1 MINARSEGIINLE
14 GLCFHIVGCGAIG
27 SSTALQLLR
36 MGASSFYLYDFD
48 KVELHNLGVSEY
60 IIDDV
65 GKCKVEALN
74 LRMRSI
80 NESIFVNT
88 FNEKLED
95 YYPNYSVD
103 KNIVI
108 LGVDSMSTRLE
119 IMEIICSHVDKPDL
133 VIDGRMGSEQFQ
145 QYVFKNV
152 SIKKYKKTWYSDKES
167 DTEPC
172 NMKATSYCSN
182 MSGSFICNAI
192 RKYVTKQPYE
202 KELIFNFP
210 GMILDFK

>member
-1 MINARSEGIINLE
+1 MINARSEGIITLE

-27 SSTALQLLR
+27 SSTALQLVR
-36 MGASSFYLYDFD
+36 MGAESFYLYDFD
-48 KVELHNLGVSEY
+48 KVELHNIGVSEY
-60 IIDDV
+60 IDDDV
-65 GKCKVEALN
+65 NWWKVFALKRR
-74 LRMRSI
+74 LESI
-80 NESIFVNT
+80 NKTVSVET
-88 FNEKLED
+88 FNEKLKD
-95 YYPNYSVD
+95 YNPNYVM
-103 KNIVI
+103 KQNIVI
-108 LGVDSMSTRLE
+108 LGVDSMSSRLE
-119 IMEIICSHVDKPDL
+119 IMEIICSHIDKPDL

>member
-1 MINARSEGIINLE
+1 MINARSEGIISLE

-27 SSTALQLLR
+27 SSTALQLIR
-36 MGASSFYLYDFD
+36 MGAHNFYLYDFD
-48 KVELHNLGVSEY
+48 KVELHNIGVSEY
-60 IIDDV
+60 INEDV
-65 GKCKVEALN
+65 GQFKVDALKCRLKAIMEN
-74 LRMRSI
+74 I
-80 NESIFVNT
+80 YVNT
-88 FNEKLED
+88 FNKKLED
-95 YYPNYSVD
+95 YYPDYSMNQ
-103 KNIVI
+103 NIVI

-119 IMEIICSHVDKPDL
+119 IMEILCSHVDKPDL

-145 QYVFKNV
+145 QYVFKNI

-192 RKYVTKQPYE
+192 RKYITKQPYE

>member
-1 MINARSEGIINLE
+1 
-14 GLCFHIVGCGAIG
+14 
-27 SSTALQLLR
+27 
-36 MGASSFYLYDFD
+36 
-48 KVELHNLGVSEY
+48 
-60 IIDDV
+60 
-65 GKCKVEALN
+65 
-74 LRMRSI
+74 
-80 NESIFVNT
+80 
-88 FNEKLED
+88 
-95 YYPNYSVD
+95 
-103 KNIVI
+103 
-108 LGVDSMSTRLE
+108 
-119 IMEIICSHVDKPDL
+119 
-133 VIDGRMGSEQFQ
+133 MGSEQFQ
-145 QYVFKNV
+145 QYVFKKV

>member
-14 GLCFHIVGCGAIG
+14 GLCFHVVGCGAIG

-36 MGASSFYLYDFD
+36 MGATNFHLYDFD
-48 KVELHNLGVSEY
+48 KVEMHNLGVSEY

-65 GKCKVEALN
+65 NKYKVEALN

-80 NESIFVNT
+80 NEGIFVNT
-88 FNEKLED
+88 FNKKLEE
-95 YYPNYSVD
+95 YYPDYSVD

-108 LGVDSMSTRLE
+108 LGVDSMSARLE
-119 IMEIICSHVDKPDL
+119 IMETICSHVDKPDL

-145 QYVFKNV
+145 QYVFKNI
-152 SIKKYKKTWYSDKES
+152 SIKKYKKTWYSDESS

-182 MSGSFICNAI
+182 MSGSFICNAV

>member
-1 MINARSEGIINLE
+1 MINARSEGIINLK

-27 SSTALQLLR
+27 SSTATQLVR
-36 MGASSFYLYDFD
+36 MGANSFSLYDFD

-60 IIDDV
+60 IDSDINWW
-65 GKCKVEALN
+65 KVCALERR
-74 LRMRSI
+74 LESI
-80 NESIFVNT
+80 NKEISIEIFKT
-88 FNEKLED
+88 KLEE
-95 YYPNYSVD
+95 YQPNYSCK

-108 LGVDSMSTRLE
+108 LGVDSMSSRLE

-145 QYVFKNV
+145 QYVFKNI
-152 SIKKYKKTWYSDKES
+152 SMERYKKTWYSDKES